1 MNSSYSRVLAISLII
16 ILGGCAGVQQHTPV
30 PAALSSTAT
39 VTGFSPSIRFWA
51 DEPPPNLDEA
61 VSQVIAQYTAVY
73 GDYYRAHGHYP
84 TLNYLSISAGAG
96 NGAFGAGLL
105 SGWSATG
112 HRPDFAIVS
121 GVSAGALIAP
131 FVFVG
136 PEYDRKLKQLFTQPE
151 APNLISISSFG
162 VMKGLMGGDALS
174 DASLLAE
181 EIREN
186 ITPDLVAKIAAED
199 RKGKR
204 LLIAT
209 TNIEAQRGVLWNI
222 GEIANSGNPKA
233 VDLIRQIV
241 LASVSVP
248 GVIKPVLISVVA
260 GGKHYDEMHA
270 DGGLVSQETLY
281 PIQMQK
287 RINTAFVSRG
297 LERRLYVI
305 RDSKV
310 TPEYEVTQP
319 KLFPIAFRSIET
331 ITKYQGI
338 GDLYRLYLMS
348 KRDHIDYNLSYIPD
362 NFSVPSNQ
370 LFDPHYMSAL
380 FDVGYSMG
388 MKGDKIWQK
397 IPPNI
402 EFVPDGR
409 P

>member
-1 MNSSYSRVLAISLII
+1 MNTSPSRYLTIFLVI
-16 ILGGCAGVQQHTPV
+16 ILGGCARVQQHTPV

-39 VTGFSPSIRFWA
+39 VAGFSPNIRFWA
-51 DEPPPNLDEA
+51 DEPPPNLDGA
-61 VSQVIAQYTAVY
+61 VSLMIDQYTARY
-73 GDYYRAHGHYP
+73 ANYYRTHGHYP
-84 TLNYLSISAGAG
+84 LLNYLSISAGAG

-105 SGWSATG
+105 SGWSASG

-136 PEYDRKLKQLFTQPE
+136 PEYDNLLKHLFTQPE
-151 APNLISISSFG
+151 APNLISTSPFG
-162 VMKGLMGGDALS
+162 VIKGLMGGDALS

-222 GEIANSGNPKA
+222 GEIANSGNPRA
-233 VDLIRQIV
+233 LDLIHQIV

-248 GVIKPVLISVVA
+248 GIIRPVFIDVVA
-260 GGKHYDEMHA
+260 GGKHYDELHA
-270 DGGLVSQETLY
+270 DGGLVSQEPLY

-287 RINTAFVSRG
+287 RINTDFVSHG
-297 LERRLYVI
+297 LDRRLYVI
-305 RDSKV
+305 RNSKV
-310 TPEYEVTQP
+310 TADYEVIQP
-319 KLFPIAFRSIET
+319 KLFPITFRSIET
-331 ITKYQGI
+331 LTKYQGI

-348 KRDHIDYNLSYIPD
+348 RRDHIDFNLSYIPD
-362 NFSVPSNQ
+362 TFSVPSKQ
-370 LFDPHYMSAL
+370 LFDPHYMAVL

-388 MKGDKIWQK
+388 IKDDRIWRK
-397 IPPNI
+397 IPPDI
-402 EFVPDGR
+402 DFVQDSR